1 MMTSDK
7 YLSITLT
14 NVLIPKNSLC
24 KAVHFPHSNITK
36 MLTEILIPVSN
47 PEPAIKLGRIVQ
59 PLMKELKEKR
69 IKQFHLPYSYCTDE
83 NGKKYLKINAYNKN
97 TPIINVKDIGG
108 DTDYI
113 IANVQL
119 YFSTYFLN
127 RNSGIN
133 CIQDKIQQVS

>member
-1 MMTSDK
+1 MMTDEK
-7 YLSITLT
+7 YYDITLK

-24 KAVHFPHSNITK
+24 KPVYFPCSNTTK

-47 PEPAIKLGRIVQ
+47 PEPAKKLMPIVQ
-59 PLMKELKEKR
+59 PLMKELKEKS
-69 IKQFHLPYSYCTDE
+69 INQFHLPYSYCTDE
-83 NGKKYLKINAYNKN
+83 NGKKFLKINAYNKN
-97 TPIINVKDIGG
+97 TPIINVKDIG

-119 YFSTYFLN
+119 YFSTYFFN